1 MKIIPVICKVNKK
14 ELDASPYIC
23 SLDTYAFIKLNEIL
37 DSMDLCQKDVFQI
50 EIVEKETGPGTGFI
64 KLHAYAMMGDSDY
77 KKYLKGLEE

>member
-23 SLDTYAFIKLNEIL
+23 SLDAYAFIKLNEIL
-37 DSMDLCQKDVFQI
+37 DSMELCQKDVFQI
-50 EIVEKETGPGTGFI
+50 EIVEKETGLGTGFI
-64 KLHAYAMMGDSDY
+64 KLHAYVMMDDSDY